1 MVQMTSFERKVTQMR
16 ITLRKSGSLFTSL
29 AVLGIFVGMMVCGPL
44 LSQAHVSSTAITIVN
59 NSSREIRHVY
69 LSPPDSNNWGSDQLG
84 SSAIA
89 PNGGSVTISNVSC
102 GGSNIKVIAED
113 HEGCFTYKVVSC
125 ADAVTWTITNND
137 SRDCGN

>member
-1 MVQMTSFERKVTQMR
+1 MR
-16 ITLRKSGSLFTSL
+16 ITLRKSSPLFTSL
-29 AVLGIFVGMMVCGPL
+29 AVLVVFVGMMVCGPL
-44 LSQAHVSSTAITIVN
+44 LSQAHVPSTAITIVN

-102 GGSNIKVIAED
+102 GGSSIKVVAED
-113 HEGCFTYKVVSC
+113 HEGCFSYKVVSC
-125 ADAVTWTITNND
+125 ADTVTWTITNND